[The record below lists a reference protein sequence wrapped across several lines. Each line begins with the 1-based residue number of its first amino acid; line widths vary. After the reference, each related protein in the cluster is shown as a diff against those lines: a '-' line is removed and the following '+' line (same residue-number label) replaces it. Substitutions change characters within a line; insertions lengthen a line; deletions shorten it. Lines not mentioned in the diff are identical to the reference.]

1 MELLLGIDDTD
12 SLDSDHGTGQVSR
25 DLGAELAAEHGVE
38 FVASIRQQFLVD
50 PDVPY
55 TTHNSAACLVFAADD
70 PPTEAIIDDAGDYL
84 VDVMADVAD
93 PGLCVAPSAAV
104 PDDVVEFGRRAGEE
118 VLEKR
123 EAYEVAATAGEAL
136 FLDEYGGTGDGVI
149 GALAAVGLTAAG
161 DHGRYI
167 SYGNIRQYD
176 ERVTAGQLRA
186 DGIELRAEDGSS
198 IPDDATVYT
207 HNWIRPQR
215 RDGRPVLPLVTDR
228 DGWEPAN
235 RSE

>member
-1 MELLLGIDDTD
+1 MDLLLGIDDTD

-25 DLGAELAAEHGVE
+25 NLGAELATDHGIE
-38 FVASIRQQFLVD
+38 FVASVRQQFLVD
-50 PDVPY
+50 PAVPY

-84 VDVMADVAD
+84 VDVMADAAD
-93 PGLCVAPSAAV
+93 PGLCVVPPTAV
-104 PDDVVEFGRRAGEE
+104 PDDVIEFGRRAGDE
-118 VLEKR
+118 VLEKQD
-123 EAYEVAATAGEAL
+123 AYETAATASDAL

-167 SYGNIRQYD
+167 SYGSIREYD
-176 ERVTAGQLRA
+176 EQVTAGQLRA
-186 DGIELRAEDGSS
+186 DGIALQADDGSS

-215 RDGRPVLPLVTDR
+215 RDGHPVLPLVTDR
-228 DGWEPAN
+228 DGWKPAN
-235 RSE
+235 RSQ